1 MVKLLRKIIGKSIAA
16 HRAGVEHAKARDHY
30 LKFGTLHPKS
40 KIHGKAMERYD
51 RIARGEHPF
60 EEVELDEIYKNK
72 LTLQQKADYHKSKG
86 TEQNHKA
93 VDSVRFGKNMEGHA
107 LHKRKAAKHGKA
119 EFLAKMMMKEGFG
132 DPDTWESFSIKH
144 SHYTAANHHYAAQ
157 EHHKKIPGWKA
168 TADGKNSKWARTAKR
183 TLAWHEQQ
191 AEWHKRAASEK
202 TVKEDINEFKLPS
215 ISKIT
220 LPSPIEGKS
229 IAKKPID
236 KAKKPPGSDLPKA
249 PAPVTEDA
257 PTNAMGA
264 SSSAAGPI
272 QTYDPMLGKK
282 KKLNKIV
289 SRKMKNG

>member
-1 MVKLLRKIIGKSIAA
+1 
-16 HRAGVEHAKARDHY
+16 
-30 LKFGTLHPKS
+30 
-40 KIHGKAMERYD
+40 MERYD

-60 EEVELDEIYKNK
+60 EEFN
-72 LTLQQKADYHKSKG
+72 
-86 TEQNHKA
+86 
-93 VDSVRFGKNMEGHA
+93 
-107 LHKRKAAKHGKA
+107 
-119 EFLAKMMMKEGFG
+119 EGFG

-229 IAKKPID
+229 IAKKPTD
-236 KAKKPPGSDLPKA
+236 KAKKPNSDLPKV
-249 PAPVTEDA
+249 PSPVTEDA

-264 SSSAAGPI
+264 SSSTSGPI

-282 KKLNKIV
+282 KKKLNKIV
-289 SRKMKNG
+289 SRKM